1 MSQLPSTAVPLPKQ
15 IDSKTIFS
23 RIKKTDYAGAPVT
36 LWIVYKRHNTGDA
49 AIGKTPAENFHFAVR
64 RLDTEKSLDTKLAGI
79 VQKKVEQAKRLEN
92 YTFEG
97 AVEKE
102 TALVEEISETS
113 FSTLTDLIARAGP
126 YDVVSTAK
134 HLHAAYGYLIHLQ
147 PKKGPALMAFRRV
160 QASWKAKRVFG
171 LINTLLKGKVLVT
184 AEEERIFRFEQKID
198 FFAVDGL
205 IFVLDKSGFESAL
218 NFRAGMEKKRD
229 SLVQT
234 LIATNLYLNLD
245 LVSKLSSTHVRWLK
259 KLAGAHRLGKCTEA
273 DWVTRL
279 IACCKEKGWPVVLVN
294 GQVEITEANC
304 ELIVRLMNYDLLESP
319 VDHAMF
325 KIDGAKEAF

>member
-1 MSQLPSTAVPLPKQ
+1 MTGPCVGAVAEPFTNYTLPYLVTFVGLKLSEPASVLGFVFFMLLFGALT
-15 IDSKTIFS
+15 IKTQ
-23 RIKKTDYAGAPVT
+23 A
-36 LWIVYKRHNTGDA
+36 LWINPLLALRG
-49 AIGKTPAENFHFAVR
+49 F
-64 RLDTEKSLDTKLAGI
+64 RLYEAS
-79 VQKKVEQAKRLEN
+79 VQKDGGDLQTILVLSEN
-92 YTFEG
+92 PLRVGERCRADYLTEHQLY
-97 AVEKE
+97 V
-102 TALVEEISETS
+102 TA
-113 FSTLTDLIARAGP
+113 
-126 YDVVSTAK
+126 
-134 HLHAAYGYLIHLQ
+134 LIHLQ

-234 LIATNLYLNLD
+234 LIATNLYLNLE

-294 GQVEITEANC
+294 GQVEITDANC